1 MSEIAYKISPFFPIC
16 TYKREKKNIIYVQ
29 NVWSIENV
37 ELPLHR
43 EILSKRRIMD
53 MTELIE
59 KVNTVLAEEFEV
71 EVEEISAEKSIKETL
86 DLDSLSLVDLV
97 ALIEEEFSVKIA
109 GDRMKEIQ
117 TFGDLYNFLSEN
129 A

>member
-1 MSEIAYKISPFFPIC
+1 MDKEQFI
-16 TYKREKKNIIYVQ
+16 Q
-29 NVWSIENV
+29 
-37 ELPLHR
+37 ELN
-43 EILSKRRIMD
+43 
-53 MTELIE
+53 EL
-59 KVNTVLAEEFEV
+59 LAEEFEV